1 MRAGSAAGCSAPS
14 RSRPTATPRSRSSCR
29 AGVPIYLTYVT
40 AQVRDGKIAY
50 LADPYGWDPKGATGK
65 AAGR

>member
-1 MRAGSAAGCSAPS
+1 MLFIRKCSI
-14 RSRPTATPRSRSSCR
+14 
-29 AGVPIYLTYVT
+29 GVT

>member
-1 MRAGSAAGCSAPS
+1 MG
-14 RSRPTATPRSRSSCR
+14 TPRSRSSCR
-29 AGVPIYLTYVT
+29 TGVPIYLTYVT